1 MKKKLALILALA
13 LAFSLAGCGQVRAG
27 LLAGVTPSESGDA
40 ADAAAAAAEFTAK
53 LFTGVYD
60 GTDTLIS
67 PVSLLAAL
75 TMAEA
80 GAQGETL
87 AQMEAVFGPAAHTL
101 RASLPAYMSSLGG
114 TAA

>member
-40 ADAAAAAAEFTAK
+40 ADAVAAAAEFTAK

-67 PVSLLAAL
+67 P
-75 TMAEA
+75 
-80 GAQGETL
+80 
-87 AQMEAVFGPAAHTL
+87 
-101 RASLPAYMSSLGG
+101 
-114 TAA
+114 